1 MLKNFKKFMLNE
13 AEGSTTK
20 IETIRLNIAK
30 EFDLIRAA
38 KAEKKPNDSNSEVD
52 SITKQSVSYGKIS
65 DLMKSLAVEIKGGSA
80 GNKPKT
86 TIY

>member
-1 MLKNFKKFMLNE
+1 MLNYKDFMLSE

-20 IETIRLNIAK
+20 IETIKLNIAK

-38 KAEKKPNDSNSEVD
+38 KAAKKPNDSNSEVD

-65 DLMKSLAVEIKGGSA
+65 DLMKSLALEVKANSA